1 MMKISYETHQ
11 NTILMSKFFT
21 HTDQIYSLIFRYW
34 CATHVLQTQ
43 YTIQIIRCNS
53 ISCCGPWRSN
63 YIQVFPHRFL
73 PAPVAF
79 ERTPRGIAMAERDYQ
94 KGVFYGSLIQR
105 IQFHGVVMQHTQN
118 DILPFDHCCSSARK
132 ELKRR
137 VCSICKQYIPSAYR
151 MKNHYKIHQ
160 QQYASNCLDYDEDM
174 YDNEHRTAIE
184 DEDAEILSSQRPLPV
199 VTDPSANGVVIFS
212 DMLDWLKSDFEE
224 LDLKEQVL
232 KSEDKKKQMR

>member
-1 MMKISYETHQ
+1 
-11 NTILMSKFFT
+11 
-21 HTDQIYSLIFRYW
+21 
-34 CATHVLQTQ
+34 
-43 YTIQIIRCNS
+43 
-53 ISCCGPWRSN
+53 
-63 YIQVFPHRFL
+63 VFPHRFL
-73 PAPVAF
+73 PAPVSF

-118 DILPFDHCCSSARK
+118 DILPFDYCCSSVRK

-160 QQYASNCLDYDEDM
+160 LQYASNTLDYEEYMFVNDDGTTNDDDDGEM
-174 YDNEHRTAIE
+174 
-184 DEDAEILSSQRPLPV
+184 LSSQRPLPA

-224 LDLKEQVL
+224 LDLKEQIIKV
-232 KSEDKKKQMR
+232 EDKKKQMR

>member
-1 MMKISYETHQ
+1 MI
-11 NTILMSKFFT
+11 
-21 HTDQIYSLIFRYW
+21 RYW

-43 YTIQIIRCNS
+43 YTIQIIRCNT
-53 ISCCGPWRSN
+53 ITCCGPWRSN
-63 YIQVFPHRFL
+63 YIQIFPHRFL

-105 IQFHGVVMQHTQN
+105 IQFHGVVMQHTQS
-118 DILPFDHCCSSARK
+118 DILPFDYSCGSVRK

-137 VCSICKQYIPSAYR
+137 ICSICKQYIPSAYR

-160 QQYASNCLDYDEDM
+160 QQYASNCLE
-174 YDNEHRTAIE
+174 YDNMFTQENGL
-184 DEDAEILSSQRPLPV
+184 DNDDDDDDDDAEMMSSQRPLPV
-199 VTDPSANGVVIFS
+199 VSDPSSNGVVIFS

-224 LDLKEQVL
+224 LDLKEQLL
-232 KSEDKKKQMR
+232 KEEKKKPIR

>member
-1 MMKISYETHQ
+1 MNDDK
-11 NTILMSKFFT
+11 N
-21 HTDQIYSLIFRYW
+21 YSLFRYW

-43 YTIQIIRCNS
+43 YTIQIVRCNS

-118 DILPFDHCCSSARK
+118 DIIPFDYCCASVRK

-160 QQYASNCLDYDEDM
+160 QQYASNCLDYDDDM
-174 YDNEHRTAIE
+174 FP
-184 DEDAEILSSQRPLPV
+184 DENGTGNGQDGDDEGDMLSSQRPLPAV
-199 VTDPSANGVVIFS
+199 SDPSSNGVVIFS

-224 LDLKEQVL
+224 LELKEQAL
-232 KSEDKKKQMR
+232 KEADKKKLLG

>member
-1 MMKISYETHQ
+1 
-11 NTILMSKFFT
+11 
-21 HTDQIYSLIFRYW
+21 
-34 CATHVLQTQ
+34 
-43 YTIQIIRCNS
+43 
-53 ISCCGPWRSN
+53 
-63 YIQVFPHRFL
+63 L
-73 PAPVAF
+73 PAPVPF

-118 DILPFDHCCSSARK
+118 DVLPFDFCCASVRK

-160 QQYASNCLDYDEDM
+160 QQYASNCLDYDDDMFSNENSTGAEQNGEEDTDM
-174 YDNEHRTAIE
+174 
-184 DEDAEILSSQRPLPV
+184 LSNQRPLPAISN
-199 VTDPSANGVVIFS
+199 PSGNGVVIFS

-224 LDLKEQVL
+224 LELKEQIL
-232 KSEDKKKQMR
+232 RGDADKKK

>member
-1 MMKISYETHQ
+1 MSVSHLCETRQ
-11 NTILMSKFFT
+11 DFLPMV
-21 HTDQIYSLIFRYW
+21 FRYW

-53 ISCCGPWRSN
+53 VPCCGPWRSN
-63 YIQVFPHRFL
+63 YIQIFPHRFL

-79 ERTPRGIAMAERDYQ
+79 ERTPRGIAMADRDYQ

-118 DILPFDHCCSSARK
+118 DVLPFDFACASVRK
-132 ELKRR
+132 ELKKR

-160 QQYASNCLDYDEDM
+160 QQYASNCLDYDDDDDDDERFP
-174 YDNEHRTAIE
+174 YENGE
-184 DEDAEILSSQRPLPV
+184 DEDRAMLSSQRPLPV
-199 VTDPSANGVVIFS
+199 VSDPSANGVVIFS

-224 LDLKEQVL
+224 LDLKEQAL
-232 KSEDKKKQMR
+232 RAEDKKKQMR

>member
-1 MMKISYETHQ
+1 MTEKIFILHQ
-11 NTILMSKFFT
+11 
-21 HTDQIYSLIFRYW
+21 HRYW

-53 ISCCGPWRSN
+53 ITCCGPWRSN
-63 YIQVFPHRFL
+63 YIQIFPHRFL

-105 IQFHGVVMQHTQN
+105 IQFHGVVMQYTQN
-118 DILPFDHCCSSARK
+118 DILPFDYCCSSIRK

-160 QQYASNCLDYDEDM
+160 QQYASNCLDYDDNMFPNENGP
-174 YDNEHRTAIE
+174 DNERDG
-184 DEDAEILSSQRPLPV
+184 DEDADMISSQRPLPV
-199 VTDPSANGVVIFS
+199 VSDPSANGVVIFS

-224 LDLKEQVL
+224 LELKEQAL
-232 KSEDKKKQMR
+232 KEIDRKKPIR